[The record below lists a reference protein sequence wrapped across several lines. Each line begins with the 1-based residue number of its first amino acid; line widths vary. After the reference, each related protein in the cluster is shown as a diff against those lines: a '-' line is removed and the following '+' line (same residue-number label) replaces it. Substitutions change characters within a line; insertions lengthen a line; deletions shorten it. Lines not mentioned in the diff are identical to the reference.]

1 MSAWQMARR
10 LFDSEG
16 TEISYDEERES
27 VSEQMSLTVK
37 MGSGVLRIREN
48 DDVQEKWTCGMAR
61 LHVCEMRISQVLV
74 KMYVVSLKE
83 QASTLLSG
91 RNCCESV
98 QLDLVTASAYEI
110 PQINLYSVYLFCPC
124 VFQPLCLFPLHL
136 LLFPP
141 YDPSL
146 YVYLCASLRVKFHLE
161 QVVAD
166 LACEVLS
173 SCFVL
178 LWNVSL
184 VVQMEV
190 VTLPL
195 PPSFLSYL

>member
-110 PQINLYSVYLFCPC
+110 PQINPYSVYLFLSLCFSTSLPLS
-124 VFQPLCLFPLHL
+124 FTSFTLSSIRSFTLCL
-136 LLFPP
+136 
-141 YDPSL
+141 SL
-146 YVYLCASLRVKFHLE
+146 CFFESKI
-161 QVVAD
+161 
-166 LACEVLS
+166 S
-173 SCFVL
+173 S
-178 LWNVSL
+178 
-184 VVQMEV
+184 
-190 VTLPL
+190 
-195 PPSFLSYL
+195 